1 MVQLPLT
8 QKTKII
14 VYKINILFIIVM
26 LLGVSLIVDTLN
38 KSGQKP
44 LFVFEGYME
53 LVTLKGLIEKKVNEL
68 GYELVSLSFS
78 KETLSIVVDNEKE
91 IDMDMIVAV
100 TNALNSYLDEL
111 NPFEKAYT
119 LDISSLG
126 AEKPLKV
133 EKLDAYVGKYVHV
146 HLINPIKGENIYEGD
161 LVNVNQDNISIT
173 YKNKTRS
180 INLEII
186 KSNISK
192 IRLAIKF

>member
-1 MVQLPLT
+1 MT
-8 QKTKII
+8 
-14 VYKINILFIIVM
+14 
-26 LLGVSLIVDTLN
+26 DTLN

-53 LVTLKGLIEKKVNEL
+53 INEL
-68 GYELVSLSFS
+68 KELIAKKLNEEGYELYSLTFVNG
-78 KETLSIVVDNEKE
+78 TLAIIVDKDEQITME
-91 IDMDMIVAV
+91 MIVNL
-100 TNALNSYLDEL
+100 TNILNIYLDEL

-133 EKLDAYVGKYVHV
+133 EKLGSYLGQFVHI
-146 HLINPIKGENIYEGD
+146 HLVNPIKGENIYEGD
-161 LVNVNQDNISIT
+161 LTYVDEENIKIV
-173 YKNKTRS
+173 YRNKTRS
-180 INLEII
+180 IELEIA